1 MVWMQH
7 VITPLRIVLAL
18 LGLSTLGP
26 FFYFIYFRQLFKAWV
41 REQCSGNGI
50 SRSCVFWNAFSA
62 QAKQWNRWNPKPS
75 WWLLISSGISVPV
88 PSILE
93 MAGLRNVTFFFQSK
107 ISRDFCSVLQKKIVL
122 TLQCF
127 EYFIGGTG
135 GGGAGKRK
143 YWHMNN
149 VRITKRVNINWVKY
163 FFLSPAHCT
172 FVLFPAQQNF

>member
-1 MVWMQH
+1 MQH
-7 VITPLRIVLAL
+7 VITSLRNVLAL

-26 FFYFIYFRQLFKAWV
+26 FFYFIYLRKLFKTWV

-62 QAKQWNRWNPKPS
+62 QAKRWNRWNPKPS

-93 MAGLRNVTFFFQSK
+93 MAGLRNVTFFFRVRFPGTFAVFLRKKLSWRFSALK
-107 ISRDFCSVLQKKIVL
+107 ILLVRL
-122 TLQCF
+122 
-127 EYFIGGTG
+127 GGV
-135 GGGAGKRK
+135 KRK

-149 VRITKRVNINWVKY
+149 VWITKRVNINWVKY